1 MPLEQ
6 AGSGGWSSRHT
17 LGEEGDEQGHRESAE
32 EGLESRYRR
41 ARRSRGGEGDRAVAD
56 AVGIGLEVGQEAGSR
71 QITEN
76 VADLL
81 TP

>member
-32 EGLESRYRR
+32 EALESRYR
-41 ARRSRGGEGDRAVAD
+41 EGLPER
-56 AVGIGLEVGQEAGSR
+56 
-71 QITEN
+71 
-76 VADLL
+76 
-81 TP
+81 